1 MKIGFD
7 AKRAFHNNTGLGNY
21 SRFVMEGLLKYF
33 PQNEYIAYSPKLSN
47 RKIGLNATTPKKKF
61 LWRSWLI
68 KNDLQRDS
76 IQIYHGLS
84 NELPFG
90 RMPSGIKMVVTIHD
104 LIFERYPKLYPFFD
118 TLIYKIKFR
127 KA

>member
-33 PQNEYIAYSPKLSN
+33 PQNKYFAYSPKSS
-47 RKIGLNATTPKKKF
+47 RREIGIEGIFPKNIF

-68 KNDLQRDS
+68 KNDLQRDG

-84 NELPFG
+84 N
-90 RMPSGIKMVVTIHD
+90 
-104 LIFERYPKLYPFFD
+104 
-118 TLIYKIKFR
+118 
-127 KA
+127 